1 MNFCQAFSLIVLMPI
16 FSWWLEIH
24 DAFLGFA
31 VIAIE
36 AVSFLTTPLAL
47 NWTAFYLA
55 QGIGMVGL
63 CKYALL
69 RSLLSK
75 VHHFIKICDVI
86 SRSAQLNYKYRRC
99 RRCHNTYI
107 VVPGGIEPTTFAL
120 LARRSNQ
127 LSYGTQLTFS
137 V

>member
-24 DAFLGFA
+24 DALLGFA

-75 VHHFIKICDVI
+75 VHDII
-86 SRSAQLNYKYRRC
+86 SPKYVTSFQDLLN
-99 RRCHNTYI
+99 
-107 VVPGGIEPTTFAL
+107 
-120 LARRSNQ
+120 
-127 LSYGTQLTFS
+127 
-137 V
+137 